1 MKRIILLAS
10 AVGMLAFAGCKKSEE
25 MQMIPVSDYA
35 PLLVGKY
42 ITYQLDSTIYTDFG
56 VTKEVHSYEVKY
68 EVDAEI
74 TDNLNEPAF
83 RVVRYIRPV
92 AGSLW
97 TPDATFMAKN
107 TGQSLEFVENNLRFI
122 KLRQPISNG
131 FSWKGNSYFDTQ
143 SQFSELDYLDD
154 WDYQYENVGEPLTL
168 GSLIFP
174 STLTVNQRDEII
186 GNPGDPQ
193 FYSEVNTSVEKYAQG
208 VGLIYKDFYHD
219 EYQPPTTI
227 GGSGYHVDGSYGI
240 RLTAIDYN

>member
-1 MKRIILLAS
+1 MKKIIVLAS
-10 AVGMLAFAGCKKSEE
+10 AISVLLFAGCEKSEE
-25 MQMIPVSDYA
+25 TTMIPISDYA

-42 ITYQLDSTIYTDFG
+42 ITYQLDSTVYTDFG

-68 EVDAEI
+68 EVDAAI
-74 TDNLNEPAF
+74 TDNLNQPAF
-83 RVVRYIRPV
+83 RVVRYIRPI
-92 AGSLW
+92 AGTMW

-122 KLRQPISNG
+122 KLRQPILNG

-143 SQFSELDYLDD
+143 SQFSALNYMDD

-168 GSLIFP
+168 GGLNFT
-174 STLTVNQRDEII
+174 STITVNHRNEII
-186 GNPGDPQ
+186 GSPEDPQ